1 MIEGERPTYAPPQPD
16 RRGVLGVTSLCLGL
30 GGLVVALG
38 PALLVMFGAALGVAG
53 VVTGATAKSRGEQ
66 GGMGVWGMVSGVV
79 AVLLGVAFV

>member
-1 MIEGERPTYAPPQPD
+1 
-16 RRGVLGVTSLCLGL
+16 
-30 GGLVVALG
+30 
-38 PALLVMFGAALGVAG
+38 MFGAALGVAG